1 MNKRYTRTD
10 MVSFGQWCANVG
22 VEAGSRGLGAL
33 ITGKAIGK
41 WRGRARQG
49 RPNWKVTYRFR

>member
-1 MNKRYTRTD
+1 MNKKYTRND

-33 ITGKAIGK
+33 ITGRAISK
-41 WRGRARQG
+41 WRGRSRNN
-49 RPNWKVTYRFR
+49 RTTWKITFR